1 MAVPAS
7 IRTSECRQ
15 GARWGT
21 RPGAEIP
28 NHRNPSRTCA
38 GDSWGFNKNGAT
50 RGMSEM
56 CVYFMGNL
64 LKYVVLNQQ
73 MGIYIRGEN

>member
-1 MAVPAS
+1 M
-7 IRTSECRQ
+7 TSWKHLGNCPSQVHPKTGRERYHHLS
-15 GARWGT
+15 
-21 RPGAEIP
+21 EICE
-28 NHRNPSRTCA
+28 S
-38 GDSWGFNKNGAT
+38 GGWGFNKNGAT